1 MKTTF
6 PFDLVNP
13 KLQTLQNLCKT
24 TNSNLLKAKTDH
36 RNIVEGLELYS
47 ESDSKG
53 LDLARKLEVSNLLV
67 TSLTEAHGRVLG
79 EYRQLAREYYSYL
92 NAEDQEKL
100 AKHHPAV
107 DFSITA

>member
-1 MKTTF
+1 MKTIF

-67 TSLTEAHGRVLG
+67 ASLTDVNDHVMG
-79 EYRQLAREYYSYL
+79 EYRRLAREFYAKL
-92 NAEDQEKL
+92 DAEGRKKL
-100 AKHHPAV
+100 SSHHPAV